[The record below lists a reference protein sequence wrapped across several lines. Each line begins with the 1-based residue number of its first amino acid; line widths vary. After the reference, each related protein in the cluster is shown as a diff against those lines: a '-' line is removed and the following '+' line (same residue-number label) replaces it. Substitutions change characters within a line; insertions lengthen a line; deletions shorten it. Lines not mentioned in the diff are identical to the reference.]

1 MCSKTISDCVEAVI
15 GAYYVGGGFRA
26 ALAVLKWLGVD
37 VEVGEELIIQTILSA
52 SMRTYIPKVDVIKM
66 IPKVEAKLGYA
77 FSVKGLL
84 LEALTHPSH
93 QEWAERYSY
102 QVLVDATCLFILG
115 VF

>member
-52 SMRTYIPKVDVIKM
+52 SMRTYIPKVVEM
-66 IPKVEAKLGYA
+66 LEAKLGYA

>member
-66 IPKVEAKLGYA
+66 LEEKLGYA

-93 QEWAERYSY
+93 QEWPERYSY

>member
-37 VEVGEELIIQTILSA
+37 VEVGEEFIIQTILSA

-66 IPKVEAKLGYA
+66 LEAKLGYS
-77 FSVKGLL
+77 FSVKGLV